1 MKRDF
6 ELVRKLLLY
15 FEAKSNDKMDS
26 SPTIDGYS
34 DLDIQYHLLLMD
46 EAGLLRCEK
55 EKSTSS
61 DRIIKVY
68 PFSLTWAGHEFL
80 DASRN
85 ENIWERAKK
94 MAGDK
99 IGAIPFDVLKALLI
113 HIVKDTLGA
122 LNSG

>member
-1 MKRDF
+1 
-6 ELVRKLLLY
+6 
-15 FEAKSNDKMDS
+15 
-26 SPTIDGYS
+26 
-34 DLDIQYHLLLMD
+34 MD